1 MLLKIN
7 ERERC
12 PKEIKDAFNHGYAG
26 CYDAPENYIQ
36 FHRRL
41 AEDELTAICS
51 LSGAKIH
58 NEWMEDDGWFD
69 GFKTLHAVIET
80 VAGRLLKVKYHDG
93 NQAFMRR
100 CDGGG
105 WASMSPQD
113 LDNPDFNELLM
124 QARDEDE
131 KREAAYFQNLFE
143 SNKTKR
149 LNGLAEDEH
158 DALFDKYF

>member
-12 PKEIKDAFNHGYAG
+12 PKEIKDAFNQGYAG
-26 CYDAPENYIQ
+26 CYDTPENYIQ

-51 LSGAKIH
+51 FSGAKIH

-69 GFKTLHAVIET
+69 GFECLHAVIET
-80 VAGRLLKVKYHDG
+80 VAGRLLKIKYKDSS
-93 NQAFMRR
+93 QSFMRA
-100 CDGGG
+100 CNGGG

-113 LDNPDFNELLM
+113 LDNDDFTNLVKICRDRDESEAEKKRRNAFNEL
-124 QARDEDE
+124 
-131 KREAAYFQNLFE
+131 F
-143 SNKTKR
+143 
-149 LNGLAEDEH
+149 
-158 DALFDKYF
+158 

>member
-1 MLLKIN
+1 MNMLLKIN

-12 PKEIKDAFNHGYAG
+12 PREIKDDFVQGWGSPKGY
-26 CYDAPENYIQ
+26 IS

-51 LSGAKIH
+51 FSGAKIH

-80 VAGRLLKVKYHDG
+80 VAGRLLKIKYHDG

-113 LDNPDFNELLM
+113 LDNDDFTNLMKMARERDEREAEKKHRLAFNEL
-124 QARDEDE
+124 
-131 KREAAYFQNLFE
+131 F
-143 SNKTKR
+143 
-149 LNGLAEDEH
+149 
-158 DALFDKYF
+158 

>member
-12 PKEIKDAFNHGYAG
+12 PQGVKDDFVEGWGYKG
-26 CYDAPENYIQ
+26 YIS

-51 LSGAKIH
+51 FSGAKIH
-58 NEWMEDDGWFD
+58 NEWMEDDGWLD

-80 VAGRLLKVKYHDG
+80 VAGRLLKIKYHDG

-113 LDNPDFNELLM
+113 LDNDDFTNLMKMARERDESEAEKKHRLAFNEL
-124 QARDEDE
+124 
-131 KREAAYFQNLFE
+131 F
-143 SNKTKR
+143 
-149 LNGLAEDEH
+149 
-158 DALFDKYF
+158 

>member
-12 PKEIKDAFNHGYAG
+12 PKKIKDDFVQGWGAPDGY
-26 CYDAPENYIQ
+26 IS

-51 LSGAKIH
+51 FSGAKIH

-80 VAGRLLKVKYHDG
+80 VAGRLLKIKYHDG

-100 CDGGG
+100 CNGGG

-113 LDNPDFNELLM
+113 LDNGDFTNLMKMARERDESEAEKKRRNAFNEL
-124 QARDEDE
+124 
-131 KREAAYFQNLFE
+131 F
-143 SNKTKR
+143 
-149 LNGLAEDEH
+149 
-158 DALFDKYF
+158 

>member
-7 ERERC
+7 ERQVC
-12 PKEIKDAFNHGYAG
+12 PREIKDDFVEGWGSPKGY
-26 CYDAPENYIQ
+26 IS

-51 LSGAKIH
+51 FSGAKIH

-113 LDNPDFNELLM
+113 LDNPDFNDLLM
-124 QARDEDE
+124 QARDLDE
-131 KREAAYFQNLFE
+131 KREADYFQSLFKD
-143 SNKTKR
+143 SKR
-149 LNGLAEDEH
+149 EKSQDEH
-158 DALFDKYF
+158 DELFDKYF

>member
-7 ERERC
+7 EKQQC
-12 PKEIKDAFNHGYAG
+12 PREIKNAFNRGYAG
-26 CYDAPENYIQ
+26 CREAPESYIQ
-36 FHRRL
+36 FHQRL

-51 LSGAKIH
+51 FSGAKIH
-58 NEWMEDDGWFD
+58 NEWMEDDGWLD
-69 GFKTLHAVIET
+69 GFECLHAVIET

-113 LDNPDFNELLM
+113 LDNPDFNDLLLHA
-124 QARDEDE
+124 QVLDE
-131 KREAAYFQNLFE
+131 KREADYFKSLFE
-143 SNKTKR
+143 ENKREKSQ
-149 LNGLAEDEH
+149 DEH
-158 DALFDKYF
+158 DVLFDKYF

>member
-12 PKEIKDAFNHGYAG
+12 PQGVKDDFVEGWGYKG
-26 CYDAPENYIQ
+26 YIS

-51 LSGAKIH
+51 FSGAKIH
-58 NEWMEDDGWFD
+58 NEWMEDDGWLD

-80 VAGRLLKVKYHDG
+80 VAGRLLKIKYHDG

-113 LDNPDFNELLM
+113 LDNDDFTNLMKMARERDEREAEKKHRLAFNEL
-124 QARDEDE
+124 
-131 KREAAYFQNLFE
+131 F
-143 SNKTKR
+143 
-149 LNGLAEDEH
+149 
-158 DALFDKYF
+158 

>member
-1 MLLKIN
+1 MNMLLKIN
-7 ERERC
+7 EKQQC
-12 PKEIKDAFNHGYAG
+12 PRGVRDDFVKGWGYKG
-26 CYDAPENYIQ
+26 YIS

-51 LSGAKIH
+51 FSGAKIH
-58 NEWMEDDGWFD
+58 NEWMEDDGWLD

-80 VAGRLLKVKYHDG
+80 VAGRLLKIKYHDG

-113 LDNPDFNELLM
+113 LDNDDFTNLMKMARERDEREAEKKHRLAFNEL
-124 QARDEDE
+124 
-131 KREAAYFQNLFE
+131 F
-143 SNKTKR
+143 
-149 LNGLAEDEH
+149 
-158 DALFDKYF
+158 

>member
-1 MLLKIN
+1 MFLKIN

-12 PKEIKDAFNHGYAG
+12 PQGVRDDFVEGWGYKG
-26 CYDAPENYIQ
+26 YIS

-51 LSGAKIH
+51 FSGAKIH

-80 VAGRLLKVKYHDG
+80 VAGRLLKIKYHDG

-113 LDNPDFNELLM
+113 LDNDDFTNLMKMARERDEREAEKKHRLAFNEL
-124 QARDEDE
+124 
-131 KREAAYFQNLFE
+131 F
-143 SNKTKR
+143 
-149 LNGLAEDEH
+149 
-158 DALFDKYF
+158 

>member
-12 PKEIKDAFNHGYAG
+12 PREIKDDFVQGWGSPKGY
-26 CYDAPENYIQ
+26 IS

-51 LSGAKIH
+51 FSGAKIH

-80 VAGRLLKVKYHDG
+80 VAGRLLKIKYHDG

-113 LDNPDFNELLM
+113 LDNDDFTNLMKMARERDEREAEKKHRLAFNEL
-124 QARDEDE
+124 
-131 KREAAYFQNLFE
+131 F
-143 SNKTKR
+143 
-149 LNGLAEDEH
+149 
-158 DALFDKYF
+158 

>member
-12 PKEIKDAFNHGYAG
+12 PREIKDDFVQGWGAPDGY
-26 CYDAPENYIQ
+26 IS

-51 LSGAKIH
+51 FSGAKIH
-58 NEWMEDDGWFD
+58 NVWMEDDGWFD

-124 QARDEDE
+124 AARSLDE
-131 KREAAYFQNLFE
+131 KKEADYFQSLFE
-143 SNKTKR
+143 DNKREKSQ
-149 LNGLAEDEH
+149 DEH
-158 DALFDKYF
+158 DELFDKYF

>member
-1 MLLKIN
+1 MNMLLKIN

-12 PKEIKDAFNHGYAG
+12 PREIKDDFVQGWGAPDGY
-26 CYDAPENYIQ
+26 IS

-51 LSGAKIH
+51 FSGAKIH

-113 LDNPDFNELLM
+113 LDNPDFSELLM
-124 QARDEDE
+124 QARDLDE
-131 KREAAYFQNLFE
+131 KRESAYFQNLFE
-143 SNKTKR
+143 DNKREKSQ
-149 LNGLAEDEH
+149 DEH
-158 DALFDKYF
+158 DVLFDKYF

>member
-12 PKEIKDAFNHGYAG
+12 PKEIKDAFNQGYAG
-26 CYDAPENYIQ
+26 CYDTPENYIQ

-51 LSGAKIH
+51 FGGAKIH

-69 GFKTLHAVIET
+69 GFECLHAVIET
-80 VAGRLLKVKYHDG
+80 VAGRLLKIKYKDSS
-93 NQAFMRR
+93 QSFMRA
-100 CDGGG
+100 CNGGG

-113 LDNPDFNELLM
+113 LDNDDFTNLVKICRDRDESEAEKKRRNAFNEL
-124 QARDEDE
+124 
-131 KREAAYFQNLFE
+131 F
-143 SNKTKR
+143 
-149 LNGLAEDEH
+149 
-158 DALFDKYF
+158 

>member
-12 PKEIKDAFNHGYAG
+12 PRGIKDDFVEGWGYKG
-26 CYDAPENYIQ
+26 YIS

-51 LSGAKIH
+51 FSGAKIH

-80 VAGRLLKVKYHDG
+80 VAGRLLKIKYHDG

-100 CDGGG
+100 CNGGG

-113 LDNPDFNELLM
+113 LDNDDFTNLMKIARERDESEAEKKRRNAFNEL
-124 QARDEDE
+124 
-131 KREAAYFQNLFE
+131 F
-143 SNKTKR
+143 
-149 LNGLAEDEH
+149 
-158 DALFDKYF
+158 

>member
-7 ERERC
+7 ERQVC
-12 PKEIKDAFNHGYAG
+12 PKEIKEDFRQSYAPQGYI
-26 CYDAPENYIQ
+26 D

-51 LSGAKIH
+51 FSGAKIH
-58 NEWMEDDGWFD
+58 NEWMESDGWFD

-80 VAGRLLKVKYHDG
+80 VAGRLLKVKYHDSS
-93 NQAFMRR
+93 QSFVRR

-113 LDNPDFNELLM
+113 LDNNDFTNLL
-124 QARDEDE
+124 QLAQE
-131 KREAAYFQNLFE
+131 KEEKKEASYFQTLFE
-143 SNKTKR
+143 DNKK
-149 LNGLAEDEH
+149 EKSQDEH
-158 DALFDKYF
+158 DVLFDKYF

>member
-12 PKEIKDAFNHGYAG
+12 PKEIKDAFNQGYAG
-26 CYDAPENYIQ
+26 CYDTPENYTQ

-41 AEDELTAICS
+41 AENELTAICS
-51 LSGAKIH
+51 FGGAKIH

-69 GFKTLHAVIET
+69 GFECLHAVIET
-80 VAGRLLKVKYHDG
+80 VAGRLLKIKYKDSS
-93 NQAFMRR
+93 QSFMRR

-124 QARDEDE
+124 AARSLDE
-131 KREAAYFQNLFE
+131 KKQADYFQNLFE
-143 SNKTKR
+143 DNKREKSQ
-149 LNGLAEDEH
+149 DEH
-158 DALFDKYF
+158 DVLFDKYF

>member
-1 MLLKIN
+1 MNMLLKIN
-7 ERERC
+7 EKQQC
-12 PKEIKDAFNHGYAG
+12 PRGVRDDFVKGWGYKG
-26 CYDAPENYIQ
+26 YIS

-51 LSGAKIH
+51 FSGAKIH
-58 NEWMEDDGWFD
+58 NEWMEDDGWLD
-69 GFKTLHAVIET
+69 GFECLHAVIET

-113 LDNPDFNELLM
+113 LDNDDFTNLMKMARERDEREAEKKHRLAFNEL
-124 QARDEDE
+124 
-131 KREAAYFQNLFE
+131 F
-143 SNKTKR
+143 
-149 LNGLAEDEH
+149 
-158 DALFDKYF
+158 